1 MKTKIYAA
9 YGSNMNI
16 EQMRVRCPDAKV
28 IGTGTLK
35 DYKLTFRGTTRGVAN
50 IEKKSGSNVP
60 IVLWEITPKCEKALD
75 IYEGYPRLYV
85 KQDIDV
91 VSEKGII
98 KAMAY
103 VMTPK
108 YTKMA
113 AQPAKYYFSVIADGY
128 FDNGI
133 DLKPLET
140 AYVECLSE
148 LRKGR

>member
-1 MKTKIYAA
+1 MSTKIYAA

-16 EQMRVRCPDAKV
+16 EQMKVRCPNAKV
-28 IGTGTLK
+28 IGTGILK
-35 DYKLTFRGTTRGVAN
+35 DYKLTFRGAARGVAN
-50 IEKKSGSNVP
+50 IEKKKGYSVP

-85 KQDIDV
+85 KQDIEV
-91 VSEKGII
+91 VTETGII

-103 VMTPK
+103 VMAPQ

-113 AQPAKYYFSVIADGY
+113 AQPTEYYFSVIADGY

-133 DLKPLET
+133 NLKPLET
-140 AYVECLSE
+140 AYSECLSE